1 MIWDELEVGL
11 VKLAA
16 NGLFRRRRTLD
27 APCGPEA
34 VVEGRRVV
42 AFCSN
47 DYLGLANHP
56 ALIAAVREAVGRW
69 GVGSGASH
77 VVSGH
82 LRPHAELEERLAA
95 FVGRDRALYFT
106 TGYMAN
112 LAIAPT
118 LLERGDAIFADR
130 LNHASLIDAALLAR
144 TEHIRYPHG
153 DLEMLARRLEQSQ
166 ARRKLIL
173 TDAVFSMDGDLAPL
187 PELFAL
193 AERFDAW
200 LVVDDAHG
208 FGVLGPGGRGSVA
221 HFKLP
226 PSPRLILMG
235 TLGKAAGASGAF
247 VAGDRRVIEW
257 LTQRARPYIFTTA
270 SSPVI
275 AAALL
280 ASLELITGGSARR
293 AHLRRLIRRLRVGL
307 AGLPW
312 RIWPSP
318 TAIQPVLIGGNDDA
332 ARVAEHLFER
342 GFWVPAIRP
351 PTVPVGTARLR
362 ISLSAAHTEDQIDAL
377 LAALRECV
385 VTPSLSLPQASAPVP
400 DGKEGLPSSTKG
412 EGEGRRESF
421 PEDTE

>member
-1 MIWDELEVGL
+1 MIWDELETGL
-11 VKLAA
+11 ARLAA
-16 NGLFRRRRTLD
+16 EGLLRRRRTLD
-27 APCGPEA
+27 SPCGPEA

-56 ALIAAVREAVGRW
+56 ALVAAVRDAAERW

-82 LRPHAELEERLAA
+82 LRPHEELEERLAA
-95 FVGRDRALYFT
+95 FVGRERALYFT

-112 LAIAPT
+112 LAIVPA
-118 LLERGDAIFADR
+118 LVERNDAVFADK

-144 TEHIRYPHG
+144 AEHVRYPHG
-153 DLEMLARRLEQSQ
+153 DVEGLARRLEQSRP
-166 ARRKLIL
+166 RRKLIL

-187 PELFAL
+187 PQLFEL

-208 FGVLGPGGRGSVA
+208 FGVLGPGGRGSLA
-221 HFKLP
+221 HFGLP

-235 TLGKAAGASGAF
+235 TLGKAAGVSGAF

-280 ASLELITGGSARR
+280 ASLELIAAGDDRR
-293 AHLRRLIRRLRVGL
+293 AHLRDLIARLRAGL
-307 AGLPW
+307 QGLPW
-312 RIWPSP
+312 RLLPSP
-318 TAIQPVLIGGNDDA
+318 TAIQPVLVGGNDA
-332 ARVAEHLFER
+332 AVRLAERLFAR
-342 GFWVPAIRP
+342 GLWVPAIRP
-351 PTVPVGTARLR
+351 PTVPAGTARLR
-362 ISLSAAHTEDQIDAL
+362 ISLSAAHTLEQVEAL
-377 LAALRECV
+377 IAALRDAIDAANV
-385 VTPSLSLPQASAPVP
+385 
-400 DGKEGLPSSTKG
+400 
-412 EGEGRRESF
+412 
-421 PEDTE
+421 